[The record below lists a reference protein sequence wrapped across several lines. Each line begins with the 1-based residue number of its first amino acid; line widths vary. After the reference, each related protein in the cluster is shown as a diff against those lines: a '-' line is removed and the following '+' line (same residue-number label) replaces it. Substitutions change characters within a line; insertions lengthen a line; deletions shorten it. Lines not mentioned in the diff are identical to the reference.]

1 MLFKKKRKYKKKTSK
16 QKEQKELDEI
26 WAKKVKDRDNW
37 TCQICN
43 KKFDKV
49 NAHHILPRQL
59 KGLRWD
65 VNNGIT
71 LCAYH
76 HRLGPWSAHQN
87 AVWFFGWLNENKPQ
101 TLRYIIN
108 KISQYEKVI
117 I

>member
-49 NAHHILPRQL
+49 NAHQCTSY
-59 KGLRWD
+59 
-65 VNNGIT
+65 IT
-71 LCAYH
+71 KTIKRIKMGC
-76 HRLGPWSAHQN
+76 
-87 AVWFFGWLNENKPQ
+87 
-101 TLRYIIN
+101 
-108 KISQYEKVI
+108 
-117 I
+117 